1 MLGYESTMGRTDI
14 TRRNFLFGSSQQASV
29 LEDESGA
36 AVVEYG
42 LIGALIA
49 VGLIGAL
56 SRTGRR
62 TRRPLNCV
70 KATMRRARRGQDTPN
85 CAK

>member
-1 MLGYESTMGRTDI
+1 MGRTNI
-14 TRRNFLFGSSQQASV
+14 TRRNFLFGKGQEHDQSDG
-29 LEDESGA
+29 LIDDEVGA
-36 AVVEYG
+36 AAIEYG
-42 LIGALIA
+42 LIGGLIA

-56 SRTGRR
+56 TRTGKR

-70 KATMRRARRGQDTPN
+70 KATMRNARRGGDTPN